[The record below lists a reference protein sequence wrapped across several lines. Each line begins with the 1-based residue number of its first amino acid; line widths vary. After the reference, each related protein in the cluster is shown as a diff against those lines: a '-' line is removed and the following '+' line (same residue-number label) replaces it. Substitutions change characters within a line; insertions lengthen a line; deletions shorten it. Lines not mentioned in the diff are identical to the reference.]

1 MRLLGALKLL
11 VLLLLLLLLLL
22 VLQMLQVLRRHA
34 IGKLVVL
41 SLILGELLL
50 LHRGLMLQLGG
61 VLLRRRLWLRRRPLL
76 HPLLI
81 HCLYHLILL

>member
-1 MRLLGALKLL
+1 MHLLGALKLL
-11 VLLLLLLLLLL
+11 VLLLLLLL

-50 LHRGLMLQLGG
+50 LHGGLMLQLDG
-61 VLLRRRLWLRRRPLL
+61 VLLRRLLWLRR
-76 HPLLI
+76 
-81 HCLYHLILL
+81 